1 MVPMT
6 KSVYIVGGSK
16 AAAGNDGAALL
27 CPLEPNRVDP
37 PDDVCNV
44 YAKRQQQKSI
54 LLLRWYPIL

>member
-1 MVPMT
+1 MPMT

-16 AAAGNDGAALL
+16 AAGNDGAALL
-27 CPLEPNRVDP
+27 CPLEPNGVP

-54 LLLRWYPIL
+54 LLLRYPIL